1 MLTEF
6 PKRFPYPMSDNF
18 PEQPKDLTAPGDTG
32 LEHQGQDTATVS
44 GALPEE
50 SDSQTQA
57 PSNPEPVEA
66 SEKTEK
72 PQNYDDLKSSSEDDQ
87 RQSGEAPVNLFQA
100 QLQSEQRHSEA
111 TDKSE
116 PGLVGIEANKAA
128 SSQQLPSQ
136 HPVENPW
143 VEAAKTLGLSL
154 ILALG
159 IRQFVAEARYIP
171 SESMVP
177 TLEVNDRLIVEKI
190 SYYFN
195 DPDRG
200 DIIVFWPTDTLRR
213 QNPSLRDAFIKRV
226 VGLPGETVEVHDGLV
241 YVDGDPLEENYI
253 AAPPDYEWGPET
265 VPPDSYLV
273 LGDNRN
279 NSYDSHFWGYV
290 PRENIIGRAVV
301 RFWPPD
307 RLGALG
313 PTPAYEVSPPGNTLP
328 EEVLPE

>member
-1 MLTEF
+1 
-6 PKRFPYPMSDNF
+6 MSDNF
-18 PEQPKDLTAPGDTG
+18 SEQSKDLTTPGKTDPNSQVQNAAHS
-32 LEHQGQDTATVS
+32 EHT
-44 GALPEE
+44 
-50 SDSQTQA
+50 
-57 PSNPEPVEA
+57 EA
-66 SEKTEK
+66 SEEIEKT
-72 PQNYDDLKSSSEDDQ
+72 QNGNNPDFFSEATQ
-87 RQSGEAPVNLFQA
+87 GQPSKAPVNLFQA
-100 QLQSEQRHSEA
+100 ELQAQTTEKPVPTPIGSDSTQI
-111 TDKSE
+111 
-116 PGLVGIEANKAA
+116 G
-128 SSQQLPSQ
+128 SSHQQPM
-136 HPVENPW
+136 ENPW

-200 DIIVFWPTDTLRR
+200 DIIVFWPTDTLRQ
-213 QNPSLRDAFIKRV
+213 QNPSLKDAFIKRV
-226 VGLPGETVEVHDGLV
+226 VGLPGETVEVHDGWV
-241 YVDGDPLEENYI
+241 YVDGVPLEENYI

-290 PRENIIGRAVV
+290 PRDNIIGRAVV

-307 RLGALG
+307 RLGPLG
-313 PTPAYEVSPPGNTLP
+313 PTPAYDVSQPGSTLSEDIQP
-328 EEVLPE
+328 E